1 MTMSSVFGAAEFAD
15 HLGLDAV
22 VAFTDGEMGLTAFQR
37 AAAHVARCPDCARE
51 VDEQIVVRQ
60 QLRAAPCPSLP
71 SGLADCLRS
80 IPVALPLR
88 RPGDADGS

>member
-1 MTMSSVFGAAEFAD
+1 MFGAVGFAD

-22 VAFTDGEMGLTAFQR
+22 VAFTDGEMSLTAFQR
-37 AAAHVARCPDCARE
+37 AAAHIVRCPDCARE
-51 VDEQIVVRQ
+51 VEEQTLVRQ
-60 QLRAAPCPSLP
+60 QLRTAPCPPLP

-88 RPGDADGS
+88 DPGTAAGS